1 MNGKTGRGVRLA
13 PRFRRVLMLEI
24 VQLFDLTL
32 RAVLTVPELT
42 LFLGTA
48 LLLVAVGLFTW
59 AVRRGKRM

>member
-13 PRFRRVLMLEI
+13 PRFRRILMLEI

-42 LFLGTA
+42 LFFGTA
-48 LLLVAVGLFTW
+48 LLLVAVGLFSW